1 MPVIGTRGN
10 RAASG
15 LGFNG
20 DGFTPQALALFARM
34 SPTPSP
40 SRKVLINQTIAALIG
55 AGVWTKLS
63 MLKVQAAHSSQ
74 AALLNWVSTSYP
86 SSTVNSPTFTTDR
99 GYAGDG
105 VSSYVA
111 SGYVPSADSN
121 WTSTDHSFGRV
132 LNTFAGGY
140 DFGLFDNGASKYA
153 YVNTSGLG
161 TSVTVGDSGYTGT
174 SQTISGQTH
183 VTASRVSDSGY
194 VLYSNGAFLATE
206 TVSGGS
212 ASSIEMRIG
221 SVEVTYGG
229 PSAYSASRVSAVY
242 VGKGLTSGEALALY
256 TALQNYMTGV
266 GA

>member
-1 MPVIGTRGN
+1 MTYFGN
-10 RAASG
+10 RGLWRQAS
-15 LGFNG
+15 FRPE
-20 DGFTPQALALFARM
+20 TKALIARM
-34 SPTPSP
+34 SPTPS
-40 SRKVLINQTIAALIG
+40 RARQIVINRLITSLIRD
-55 AGVWTKLS
+55 GVWTKLS

-153 YVNTSGLG
+153 YVTTSGSG
-161 TSVTVGDSGYTGT
+161 TVVTVGDSGSTGI

-183 VTASRVSDSGY
+183 VTVSRVSNSGY

-206 TVSGGS
+206 TASGSS